1 MGVEL
6 EKGNVRL
13 ERIEGVLSEGA
24 IKEADEI
31 VDQGLNYKWSNLWR
45 DSKLKEVRKLEEE
58 NEVFWEFLRSREAED
73 SEDSG
78 SKSES
83 GAEEGEVVGSGEA
96 VGNGDTV
103 ENPQ

>member
-13 ERIEGVLSEGA
+13 GRIEGVLSEGA

-31 VDQGLNYKWSNLWR
+31 VDQGLNYKWFNLWR

-96 VGNGDTV
+96 IGTRVAA
-103 ENPQ
+103 EIP